1 MNFPH
6 AVNVIP
12 PGQSGF
18 MYLDDGSPVISPHAY
33 DQLPLYESWT
43 YKPMRFKSDE
53 IWGDAE
59 TWIDL
64 IYPRG
69 LKAKR

>member
-1 MNFPH
+1 
-6 AVNVIP
+6 
-12 PGQSGF
+12 
-18 MYLDDGSPVISPHAY
+18 
-33 DQLPLYESWT
+33 
-43 YKPMRFKSDE
+43 MRFQSDE